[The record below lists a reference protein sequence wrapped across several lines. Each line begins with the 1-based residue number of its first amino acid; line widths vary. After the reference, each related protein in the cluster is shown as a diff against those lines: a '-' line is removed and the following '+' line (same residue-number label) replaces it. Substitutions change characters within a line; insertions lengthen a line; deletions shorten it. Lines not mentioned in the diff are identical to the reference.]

1 MECRPFSG
9 WRHSTDGARGPR
21 TSPSTRRSRC
31 VGGTGSI
38 PPSRVRASANVARS
52 AASATR
58 PAQRGTAGVDR
69 VAQTATPA
77 RSPTTTPSRHA
88 VPGLT
93 GQPRRHRT
101 VLGRPRPPGTASTS
115 TPNRP
120 DHRWAAETRG
130 ATPAGR
136 RRPSVRRPT
145 KTEWQTPGAPAAQGD
160 NAPRDRD
167 RLRDTQE
174 IDPRVSSF
182 SC

>member
-1 MECRPFSG
+1 MVRAGPG
-9 WRHSTDGARGPR
+9 RHLRRGDHGVLAGLVLSRRVAYARVQ
-21 TSPSTRRSRC
+21 TSPGPPRRLPARRKEAQPVLTASR
-31 VGGTGSI
+31 
-38 PPSRVRASANVARS
+38 
-52 AASATR
+52 R
-58 PAQRGTAGVDR
+58 P
-69 VAQTATPA
+69 ATPA
-77 RSPTTTPSRHA
+77 RSPTTTPGRHA
-88 VPGLT
+88 VPGLI